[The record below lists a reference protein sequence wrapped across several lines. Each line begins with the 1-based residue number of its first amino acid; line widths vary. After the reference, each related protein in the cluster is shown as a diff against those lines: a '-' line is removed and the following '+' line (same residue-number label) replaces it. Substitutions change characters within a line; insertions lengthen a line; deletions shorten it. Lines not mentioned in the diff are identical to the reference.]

1 MTIKGNT
8 AHVGSLVYQVVQLLN
23 SLSAVGQSRHE
34 AKRRAR
40 AVGFDKPVGVHGL
53 GTVEKYIKR
62 NVHFAKWCRANY
74 GAKTLDGI
82 TQEMVDGYFAT
93 LADGSAS
100 TWDTDISALNKLRVA
115 MELHGIDCR
124 FAPPPGRP
132 RRLAER
138 LHQQSYSAQ
147 QIARLLA
154 VLPEPYRLMA
164 ELQWETGA
172 RWVSLKRLRAGD
184 IQNNVWISGKG
195 GQGQWRPVTRRLRSE
210 LLRWIGNAPAE
221 DRVFHRSY
229 GAYRA
234 ALVRACHTAGV
245 PYDGTH
251 ALRRSFARS
260 RLGEL
265 MRLGQPEGKAREIIA
280 KEMGHGDNR
289 GRITWAYAGKEV
301 VAGL

>member
-1 MTIKGNT
+1 MIKGNT
-8 AHVGSLVYQVVQLLN
+8 THVGSLVFQVVQLLN
-23 SLSAVGQSRHE
+23 SLNAVGQSRHE
-34 AKRRAR
+34 AKQRVRTA
-40 AVGFDKPVGVHGL
+40 GLGNPVGMHGL
-53 GTVEKYIKR
+53 GTVEKYVKR
-62 NVHFAKWCRANY
+62 DVHFAKWCRAKY
-74 GAKTLDGI
+74 GVKTLDGI
-82 TQEMVDGYFAT
+82 TQAMVDGYFAT

-124 FAPPPGRP
+124 FTPPPGRP
-132 RRLAER
+132 RLLAER
-138 LHQQSYSAQ
+138 IHQQSYSAQ
-147 QIARLLA
+147 QIARLLV

-184 IQNNVWISGKG
+184 VQNNVWISGKG

-210 LLRWIGNAPAE
+210 LLRWIGDAPS
-221 DRVFHRSY
+221 DSRVFRRSY

-234 ALVRACHTAGV
+234 ALMRACQATGV

-251 ALRRSFARS
+251 ALRRSFARR

-265 MRLGQPEGKAREIIA
+265 MRQGQPEGKAREIIA
-280 KEMGHGDNR
+280 KEMGHGDKR
-289 GRITWAYAGKEV
+289 GRITWAYAGKDV
-301 VAGL
+301 VAGF